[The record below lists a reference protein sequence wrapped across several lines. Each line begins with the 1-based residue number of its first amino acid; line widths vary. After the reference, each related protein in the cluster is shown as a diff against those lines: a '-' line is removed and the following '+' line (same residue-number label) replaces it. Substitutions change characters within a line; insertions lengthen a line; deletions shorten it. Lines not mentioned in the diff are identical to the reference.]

1 MVAKKRPAKR
11 KPVKKATKAEMELVL
26 ALQKRKLTTK
36 ELANV
41 LKGLKSV
48 NTKKYMPERLTSL
61 ISISSLVFLQ
71 MPIWDTKTTDLTC

>member
-1 MVAKKRPAKR
+1 MEKKPIKK
-11 KPVKKATKAEMELVL
+11 KPIKKVTKAEMELVL

-48 NTKKYMPERLTSL
+48 NTKKYMPEKNEVKRILL
-61 ISISSLVFLQ
+61 HYKLLH
-71 MPIWDTKTTDLTC
+71 